1 MTPEKK
7 IQILGQLGEK
17 IYKQAEEPADA
28 PDGSIW
34 IDLDENKIPSD
45 LDEETIIQNF
55 INSEI
60 LGGAW

>member
-17 IYKQAEEPADA
+17 FYKQAEEPLDA
-28 PDGSIW
+28 PEGSFW
-34 IDLDENKIPSD
+34 IDLDENIVDSD
-45 LDEETIIQNF
+45 VDEETIIQNF